1 MKEWLCSS
9 LMPVQEYEPA
19 AVFTIKWLRQAM
31 AMCECA
37 LYVSQVFSTELK
49 LALPSSFFFFFF
61 LVPPIS
67 FPCRQFFSLC
77 RVSFSATEICIF
89 VDNSH
94 AWFFVFPLCAHSC
107 LLEWTPYSLQTN
119 PPATLFLWYFHSL
132 SSLCAHTCL
141 VRDLFLMLHRLS
153 GTVSLS
159 KLDHQIHSHHFKNLT
174 SSSYPIDCMCMCARV
189 CACLQKFVLTVFCSS
204 LCAPIGRNS
213 T

>member
-1 MKEWLCSS
+1 
-9 LMPVQEYEPA
+9 
-19 AVFTIKWLRQAM
+19 M
-31 AMCECA
+31 ATCERA
-37 LYVSQVFSTELK
+37 LYVSQVFRAELK
-49 LALPSSFFFFFF
+49 LAFFFSFFLF
-61 LVPPIS
+61 VPPIS
-67 FPCRQFFSLC
+67 FPCRQFLFSLC
-77 RVSFSATEICIF
+77 GVSFTAAEICIS

-94 AWFFVFPLCAHSC
+94 AWFSVFPLCAHSC

-132 SSLCAHTCL
+132 SSLCAHTRL

-174 SSSYPIDCMCMCARV
+174 SSSYPTDCVCMCAHV

-204 LCAPIGRNS
+204 LCGGLCAPIGRNS